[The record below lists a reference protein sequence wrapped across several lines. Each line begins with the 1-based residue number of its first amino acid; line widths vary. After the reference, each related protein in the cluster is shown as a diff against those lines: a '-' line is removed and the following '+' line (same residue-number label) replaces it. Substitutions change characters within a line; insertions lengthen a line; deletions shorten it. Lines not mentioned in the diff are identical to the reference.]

1 MIMWRISGR
10 LYRLFCRG
18 QAKVDKKDLV
28 QLKGLTTDIAECEE
42 FSRQQGGELFHWY
55 QPGQDAPGSAGY
67 TGKRACEVV
76 KSWPNPRELVPLRTK
91 DTYLAVIPFSGPGD
105 VTVHGELNSE
115 VLDQV
120 REEALEEVLEEAYEE
135 VHEEV

>member
-1 MIMWRISGR
+1 MSLTQQIN
-10 LYRLFCRG
+10 L
-18 QAKVDKKDLV
+18 
-28 QLKGLTTDIAECEE
+28 LTTYIN
-42 FSRQQGGELFHWY
+42 R
-55 QPGQDAPGSAGY
+55 PGQDAPGSAGY

-76 KSWPNPRELVPLRTK
+76 KSWSNPRELVPLRTK